1 MRQAAIALLAAAL
14 LGLSGCAQSIY
25 NSYRDI
31 ESLEVVQALGLD
43 SAADGG
49 VVLSVATGSDAS
61 GKEPVRLRQESVS
74 LDGAMRDMEQL
85 AGRGTLFFSGTGAI
99 VLGTAAADE
108 APRWLDAVAR
118 SKELRLDTELFVLK
132 SGEASELL
140 TGEEAPEEVFA
151 SLSALADR
159 VRSDGPS
166 PVPTCADV
174 SRALIASGAALAAAV
189 DTVRGTDDKLV
200 PVPAGF
206 AVLTPDGVAGWL
218 EGDEALGAGL
228 FIGGLGVN
236 IVELS
241 GGITVELAGTEVGI
255 EPVWDGYGALTG
267 IDVTVEV
274 KGSVIEAPPGSD
286 LDSEDSWE
294 ALGSELAELAR
305 GWVESVLGPSLELN
319 ADFLGLGRNIES
331 AHPLK
336 FASMP
341 TEWEE
346 AFPELE
352 IRVSGSGRILN
363 MREYADSP
371 FEEVSA

>member
-140 TGEEAPEEVFA
+140 TGEEAPEDVFA

-189 DTVRGTDDKLV
+189 DTVSGTDDKLV

-305 GWVESVLGPSLELN
+305 GWVESVLGRSLELN

>member
-140 TGEEAPEEVFA
+140 TGEEAPEDVFA

-166 PVPTCADV
+166 PVPTCAYV

-189 DTVRGTDDKLV
+189 DTVSGTDDKLV

-206 AVLTPDGVAGWL
+206 AVLTPDGVAGWM

-305 GWVESVLGPSLELN
+305 GWVESVLGRSLELN

>member
-1 MRQAAIALLAAAL
+1 M
-14 LGLSGCAQSIY
+14 
-25 NSYRDI
+25 
-31 ESLEVVQALGLD
+31 
-43 SAADGG
+43 
-49 VVLSVATGSDAS
+49 
-61 GKEPVRLRQESVS
+61 
-74 LDGAMRDMEQL
+74 
-85 AGRGTLFFSGTGAI
+85 
-99 VLGTAAADE
+99 
-108 APRWLDAVAR
+108 
-118 SKELRLDTELFVLK
+118 
-132 SGEASELL
+132 
-140 TGEEAPEEVFA
+140 
-151 SLSALADR
+151 
-159 VRSDGPS
+159 
-166 PVPTCADV
+166 
-174 SRALIASGAALAAAV
+174 
-189 DTVRGTDDKLV
+189 
-200 PVPAGF
+200 
-206 AVLTPDGVAGWL
+206 
-218 EGDEALGAGL
+218 
-228 FIGGLGVN
+228 
-236 IVELS
+236 ELS

-305 GWVESVLGPSLELN
+305 GWVESVLGRSLELN

>member
-174 SRALIASGAALAAAV
+174 SRALIASGAALAASC
-189 DTVRGTDDKLV
+189 RHRQG
-200 PVPAGF
+200 
-206 AVLTPDGVAGWL
+206 
-218 EGDEALGAGL
+218 
-228 FIGGLGVN
+228 
-236 IVELS
+236 
-241 GGITVELAGTEVGI
+241 
-255 EPVWDGYGALTG
+255 
-267 IDVTVEV
+267 
-274 KGSVIEAPPGSD
+274 
-286 LDSEDSWE
+286 
-294 ALGSELAELAR
+294 
-305 GWVESVLGPSLELN
+305 
-319 ADFLGLGRNIES
+319 
-331 AHPLK
+331 H
-336 FASMP
+336 
-341 TEWEE
+341 
-346 AFPELE
+346 
-352 IRVSGSGRILN
+352 
-363 MREYADSP
+363 
-371 FEEVSA
+371 